1 MMYPKKVAK
10 TNMWIFS
17 EVKYNQVINNF
28 LEDPAQHVHT
38 LIEHALTVTKLLY
51 TLQIL
56 DS

>member
-28 LEDPAQHVHT
+28 LEDPAQHIHT
-38 LIEHALTVTKLLY
+38 LIEHAL
-51 TLQIL
+51 
-56 DS
+56 